1 MSKIIAEKDPFF
13 LNFSFL
19 TSAFYNFILISNDNF
34 KKIKLLENDVKFDE
48 EFEKLN
54 FENYSNYLEYLSYLN
69 RSGEEIDKIKIKL
82 INSVVKME
90 FNDKKKEKIVF
101 ILSDKMN
108 MSIFANKNKLIKLL
122 SIQIINFLFDIYELI
137 NLIIK
142 NMDNNEKKIQQI
154 NIENLIETSKLK
166 SDKDNLSN
174 KNIILEEKIKSLKKK
189 INRNKEKSEDFLQ
202 KKNKDLE
209 KEISKLKETMKI
221 FENKMEKVQN
231 SLLMEKKERDE
242 EIKKANDLLTKQI
255 EDKKKL
261 EEQVEKTNDLL
272 VKHIEDKKKLEEQV
286 EKTKDL
292 LVKHIEDK
300 KKLEEQVEKLKKK
313 VQELDE
319 SNDCLFNE
327 MQNIRKKDYTDEN
340 YQYMKNLNIKLL
352 EELIVYNDKKLEL
365 YKGENDMDNFKNELK
380 KRDLKIDS
388 LQKLKI
394 IYEKDLQVKEKKIDE
409 LRLEIERLKNA
420 NQ

>member
-1 MSKIIAEKDPFF
+1 MSKIIAEKDPF

-34 KKIKLLENDVKFDE
+34 KKIKLPENDVKFDE

-69 RSGEEIDKIKIKL
+69 RIGEEIDKIKIKL

-101 ILSDKMN
+101 ILSVKMN
-108 MSIFANKNKLIKLL
+108 ISIFANKNKLIKLL

-142 NMDNNEKKIQQI
+142 NMDNKKKIQQI
-154 NIENLIETSKLK
+154 TIENLIEKSKLK

-189 INRNKEKSEDFLQ
+189 INSNKEKSEDILQ

-231 SLLMEKKERDE
+231 SLIMEKKERDE

-272 VKHIEDKKKLEEQV
+272 VKHIEDKKKLE
-286 EKTKDL
+286 
-292 LVKHIEDK
+292 
-300 KKLEEQVEKLKKK
+300 
-313 VQELDE
+313 
-319 SNDCLFNE
+319 N
-327 MQNIRKKDYTDEN
+327 R
-340 YQYMKNLNIKLL
+340 
-352 EELIVYNDKKLEL
+352 
-365 YKGENDMDNFKNELK
+365 
-380 KRDLKIDS
+380 
-388 LQKLKI
+388 
-394 IYEKDLQVKEKKIDE
+394 
-409 LRLEIERLKNA
+409 
-420 NQ
+420 

>member
-1 MSKIIAEKDPFF
+1 MSKIIAEKDPF
-13 LNFSFL
+13 LNFSFF

-34 KKIKLLENDVKFDE
+34 KKIKLPENDVKFDE

-82 INSVVKME
+82 INSVVKIE
-90 FNDKKKEKIVF
+90 FNNKKKEKIVF

-142 NMDNNEKKIQQI
+142 NMDNNEKKKIQQI

-174 KNIILEEKIKSLKKK
+174 KNFILEEKIKSLKKK
-189 INRNKEKSEDFLQ
+189 INSNKEKSEDFLQ

-261 EEQVEKTNDLL
+261 EEQVEKT
-272 VKHIEDKKKLEEQV
+272 
-286 EKTKDL
+286 KDL

-313 VQELDE
+313 VQELDK

-327 MQNIRKKDYTDEN
+327 MQIIRKKDYTDEN

>member
-1 MSKIIAEKDPFF
+1 MSKIIAEKDPF

-54 FENYSNYLEYLSYLN
+54 FENYFNYLEYLSYLN
-69 RSGEEIDKIKIKL
+69 GSGEEIDKIKIKL

-142 NMDNNEKKIQQI
+142 NMDNNEKKKIQQI
-154 NIENLIETSKLK
+154 NIENLIEASKLK

-174 KNIILEEKIKSLKKK
+174 KNFILEEKIKSLKKK
-189 INRNKEKSEDFLQ
+189 INSNKEKSEDFLQ

-231 SLLMEKKERDE
+231 SLIMEKKKEM
-242 EIKKANDLLTKQI
+242 K
-255 EDKKKL
+255 
-261 EEQVEKTNDLL
+261 
-272 VKHIEDKKKLEEQV
+272 
-286 EKTKDL
+286 
-292 LVKHIEDK
+292 
-300 KKLEEQVEKLKKK
+300 KLKK
-313 VQELDE
+313 Q
-319 SNDCLFNE
+319 
-327 MQNIRKKDYTDEN
+327 M
-340 YQYMKNLNIKLL
+340 
-352 EELIVYNDKKLEL
+352 
-365 YKGENDMDNFKNELK
+365 
-380 KRDLKIDS
+380 
-388 LQKLKI
+388 
-394 IYEKDLQVKEKKIDE
+394 IY
-409 LRLEIERLKNA
+409 
-420 NQ
+420 

>member
-1 MSKIIAEKDPFF
+1 MSKIIAEKDPF

-54 FENYSNYLEYLSYLN
+54 FENYFNYLEYLSYLN
-69 RSGEEIDKIKIKL
+69 GSGEEIDKIKIKL

-142 NMDNNEKKIQQI
+142 NMDNNEKKKIQQI

-174 KNIILEEKIKSLKKK
+174 KNFILEEKIKSLKKK
-189 INRNKEKSEDFLQ
+189 INSNKEKSEDFLQ

-261 EEQVEKTNDLL
+261 EEQVEKTN
-272 VKHIEDKKKLEEQV
+272 
-286 EKTKDL
+286 DL

>member
-1 MSKIIAEKDPFF
+1 MSKIIAEKDPF

-34 KKIKLLENDVKFDE
+34 KKIKLPENDVKFDE

-69 RSGEEIDKIKIKL
+69 GSGEEIDKIKIKL

-108 MSIFANKNKLIKLL
+108 ISIFANKNKLIKLL

-154 NIENLIETSKLK
+154 TIENLIETSKLK

-174 KNIILEEKIKSLKKK
+174 KNFILEEKIKSLKKK
-189 INRNKEKSEDFLQ
+189 INSNKEKSEDFLQ

-261 EEQVEKTNDLL
+261 EEQVEKTN
-272 VKHIEDKKKLEEQV
+272 
-286 EKTKDL
+286 DL